1 VSTPPQD
8 PGPPQPGEPSEAEL
22 LEALRRVKVED
33 VIVQTVA
40 TLVNLAGQKLAVP
53 EARDPEEA
61 KKAIDAARQML
72 PLCPEESV
80 GPIKDALSQVQM
92 LYVRES
98 GQAAPEADPGAVQ
111 ETDPGA
117 AREAEE
123 RAKARSKIWTPGS

>member
-1 VSTPPQD
+1 MSTPPQE
-8 PGPPQPGEPSEAEL
+8 PGPPGSGEPSEAEL

-33 VIVQTVA
+33 VVVQTVA

-61 KKAIDAARQML
+61 RKAIDAARQML
-72 PLCPEESV
+72 PLCPEDAV

-98 GQAAPEADPGAVQ
+98 GQAAPEPDP
-111 ETDPGA
+111 A
-117 AREAEE
+117 AEEAEE